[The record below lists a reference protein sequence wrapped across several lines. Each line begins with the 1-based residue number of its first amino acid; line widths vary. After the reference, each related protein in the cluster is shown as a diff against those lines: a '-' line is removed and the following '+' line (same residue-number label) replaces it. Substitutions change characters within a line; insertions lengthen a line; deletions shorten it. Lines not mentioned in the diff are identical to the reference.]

1 VTRRVLNFLLVALLL
16 YSAWLLLLFI
26 GQRQLIYLS
35 GGLSTTPGVE
45 RSLPGLRAFR
55 IPFDGGE
62 VDAWFV
68 PPVGPQP
75 APAMIFTHGNAELI
89 DHAAPGMAEF
99 AKRGLGVLL
108 VEYPGYG
115 RSSGRPSFATIE
127 AVMLAAYDW
136 LAEQPEVDRERIVA
150 YGRSLGGGPAAALSL
165 ERPLA
170 ALVFQSAF
178 TSLRPYAARYLAPGF
193 LVRDRFEVL
202 EAVREFS
209 GPVLLTHGRNDV
221 VVPHWHGEALAG
233 GATDATLDS
242 FDCGHND
249 CPPEWGA
256 HVERVVAFL
265 TEKGVVGSHASP

>member
-1 VTRRVLNFLLVALLL
+1 MRAVMTFVLTGLVL
-16 YSAWLLLLFI
+16 YSAWLLLLFV

-35 GGLSTTPGVE
+35 GGLATIPGVE

-55 IPFDGGE
+55 IPFEGGE
-62 VDAWFV
+62 VEAWFL
-68 PPVGPQP
+68 PPVGPTP

-89 DHAAPGMAEF
+89 DHAVPEMADF
-99 AKRGLGVLL
+99 ARRSLGVLL

-115 RSSGRPSFATIE
+115 RSSGRSSFTTIQ
-127 AVMLAAYDW
+127 AVMLRAYDW

-170 ALVFQSAF
+170 ALLFQSAF

-202 EAVREFS
+202 EAVRAFR
-209 GPVLLTHGRNDV
+209 GPVLITHGRRDA
-221 VVPHWHGEALAG
+221 VVPYWHGEALAE
-233 GATDATLDS
+233 GAKDGTLDS

-249 CPPEWGA
+249 CPPDWGA
-256 HVERVVAFL
+256 HVQRVMAFL
-265 TEKGVVGSHASP
+265 IAKGVLGRRAGP

>member
-1 VTRRVLNFLLVALLL
+1 MRPMTFLLTVLIAYSSWLGLL
-16 YSAWLLLLFI
+16 YVA
-26 GQRQLIYLS
+26 QRQLIYLS
-35 GGLSTTPGVE
+35 RGLPTIPGVE
-45 RSLPGLRAFR
+45 RSLPGLRALR

-68 PPVGPQP
+68 PPAGPYP

-89 DHAAPGMAEF
+89 DHAAAGMAEF
-99 AKRGLGVLL
+99 ARRGLGVLL

-115 RSSGRPSFATIE
+115 RSTGRPSFTTIE
-127 AVMLAAYDW
+127 AVMLRAYDW
-136 LAEQPEVDRERIVA
+136 LAEQPEVDRGRIVA

-202 EAVREFS
+202 EAVRSFR
-209 GPVLLTHGRNDV
+209 GPVLITHGRTDV
-221 VVPHWHGEALAG
+221 VVPYWHGEALAE
-233 GATDATLDS
+233 GAADATLDS

-265 TEKGVVGSHASP
+265 TEKGVMGSRASR